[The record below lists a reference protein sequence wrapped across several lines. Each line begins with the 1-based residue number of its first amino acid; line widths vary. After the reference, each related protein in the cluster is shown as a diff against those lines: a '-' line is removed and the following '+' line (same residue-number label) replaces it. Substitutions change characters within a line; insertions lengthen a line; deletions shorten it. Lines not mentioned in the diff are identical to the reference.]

1 MKNKLFFVLAGLLCI
16 MFIFSFVPQQCNAAD
31 VIQFKFAHIFP
42 GPAKQSKI
50 CEDFVKELEER
61 TGGRIKTSYLGGG
74 SLLKPPGMYRGIEL
88 GVADMGFAHVEYTPG
103 RFPVTEV
110 CDMPLGYPN
119 AWVANHVVNDFYNK
133 YKPKEWN
140 KVKVLWMHSSP
151 ANVMISTKPIRKLEE
166 LKGLTIRAPGRVG
179 DTVKALGGSP
189 VPMPIMEVYDG
200 LAKGVID
207 GVNIPFET
215 LRTFRFA
222 EVAKYTT
229 ATWKVGN
236 LYTFYVIM
244 NKKSYE
250 KLTPDLKEIFD
261 ILCGEYKERMA
272 LMWNEIDFDGK
283 DFAKEK
289 GVEIIELPPEELARW
304 VSVANTVIEGYI
316 KDMVSKGHSEGE
328 VRGWIKFLH
337 DRIDYWTKKQ
347 IRYRIKSATG
357 PEEVIK

>member
-1 MKNKLFFVLAGLLCI
+1 MKNKQFFLLVGLLCAF
-16 MFIFSFVPQQCNAAD
+16 FIFSAVSQPCIAAD
-31 VIQFKFAHIFP
+31 VIKLKFAHIFP
-42 GPAKQSKI
+42 PPAKQSKI
-50 CEDFVKELEER
+50 CEEFVKELEER

-133 YKPKEWN
+133 FKPKEWQ

-151 ANVMISTKPIRKLEE
+151 VNVMITTKPVRKLED
-166 LKGLTIRAPGRVG
+166 LKGMTIRAPGRVG
-179 DTVKALGGSP
+179 DTVKALGASP

-200 LAKGVID
+200 LAKGVIN

-222 EVAKYTT
+222 EVAKYVT
-229 ATWKVGN
+229 ASWEVGN

-250 KLTPDLKEIFD
+250 KLPPDLKETFD

-272 LMWNEIDFDGK
+272 LVWNEVDLDGVA
-283 DFAKEK
+283 FAKKK
-289 GVEIIELPPEELARW
+289 GIEIIKLSPKELARW
-304 VSVANTVIEGYI
+304 
-316 KDMVSKGHSEGE
+316 
-328 VRGWIKFLH
+328 
-337 DRIDYWTKKQ
+337 
-347 IRYRIKSATG
+347 KSDSLAGQRWATTAHL
-357 PEEVIK
+357 